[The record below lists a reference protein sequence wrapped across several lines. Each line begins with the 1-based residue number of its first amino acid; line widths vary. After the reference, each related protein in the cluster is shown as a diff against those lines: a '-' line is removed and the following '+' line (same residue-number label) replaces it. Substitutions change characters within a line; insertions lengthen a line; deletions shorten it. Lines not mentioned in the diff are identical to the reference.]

1 MQPSRPD
8 PDHPDPR
15 TAAVAETVPPNP
27 NLLRDQLANER
38 TFLAWLRTGIAITG
52 LGFVVARFDLFLRQ
66 MAALTESPGTRTD
79 VAGTPVTSTTV
90 SLGVVLVLAG
100 PVLVGLAALRFR
112 QTERALSRNQPPS
125 RHGASVLVLA
135 VTGGTLVAGI
145 ALALHLVTT
154 WPD

>member
-15 TAAVAETVPPNP
+15 EPAVAETDQPNP
-27 NLLRDQLANER
+27 NLLRDRLANER

-66 MAALTESPGTRTD
+66 MAALTESSGAPTD
-79 VAGTPVTSTTV
+79 AAGTSVPSTNV

-100 PVLVGLAALRFR
+100 PILVGLAALRFW
-112 QTERALSRNQPPS
+112 QTERALTRNQPPS
-125 RHGASVLVLA
+125 QQSASVLVLA
-135 VTGGTLVAGI
+135 VTGGAMVAGI

-154 WPD
+154 LPD